1 MLKERVLEQLG
12 LHETLENEALV
23 PEGRPEVERE
33 IVCDVPATK
42 VAAILLITEEPAV
55 TDLAPALL
63 SAKSKDAVG
72 TITRLKDVRL

>member
-1 MLKERVLEQLG
+1 MLKLRSLEQLG

-33 IVCDVPATK
+33 IDCDVPATR
-42 VAAILLITEEPAV
+42 VTAILLTAEEPAV
-55 TDLAPALL
+55 TDLSPALL

>member
-1 MLKERVLEQLG
+1 MLKLRLLEQLG

-33 IVCDVPATK
+33 IVCDVPAAR
-42 VAAILLITEEPAV
+42 VAAILLITEEPAMTV
-55 TDLAPALL
+55 LSPELL

-72 TITRLKDVRL
+72 TITRLKDVRV